1 MKRPKL
7 LVCLPTD
14 DNDYQCLQATDA
26 QQIAELVDVD
36 IDVIYADNSAVEQS
50 VKLAKIVQS
59 NAGER
64 PSAIIVEPVGT
75 GMVQVA
81 KRATSGMG
89 WALLNRHV
97 DYIGDLRKQSA
108 LVFAVSTDH
117 EGIGQIQGRQ
127 IATLLPNGGVVLCI
141 EGPGEAA
148 QKRTEGMRAML
159 PSNVQVRT
167 VRGEW
172 TEESACRA
180 VGAWLALSI
189 SQELPI
195 GLIAAQ
201 DDSMAMGA
209 RRAIRER
216 VPSAQR
222 DRWLRLPF
230 LGCDG
235 LPQTGQRWVDKGEL
249 AATVISPSSAGLA
262 VRLMAQAVRTRVSIP
277 EYTFTTPNSYP
288 SLEKLSPRRV

>member
-117 EGIGQIQGRQ
+117 EGMIRFKGGRLRPCFPTAAWFCASRNRARLHRNAPKVCGPCCPLTSKSEQ
-127 IATLLPNGGVVLCI
+127 FVANGL
-141 EGPGEAA
+141 
-148 QKRTEGMRAML
+148 
-159 PSNVQVRT
+159 
-167 VRGEW
+167 
-172 TEESACRA
+172 
-180 VGAWLALSI
+180 
-189 SQELPI
+189 
-195 GLIAAQ
+195 
-201 DDSMAMGA
+201 
-209 RRAIRER
+209 RRA
-216 VPSAQR
+216 P
-222 DRWLRLPF
+222 
-230 LGCDG
+230 
-235 LPQTGQRWVDKGEL
+235 
-249 AATVISPSSAGLA
+249 AA
-262 VRLMAQAVRTRVSIP
+262 R
-277 EYTFTTPNSYP
+277 
-288 SLEKLSPRRV
+288 